1 LITVQKHGP
10 GCPGGNEEFMHKRN
24 DNAIKN
30 FLAALVVLVSLSL
43 NGSCSSTKKSE
54 GIRTTVTIESDSVL
68 TDKQGNSYLL
78 KKMSD
83 NLLWMTTNL
92 KLKTKNSFCY
102 DDIESNCEQFGRLY
116 TWEEATRVCN
126 LLGDGWRL
134 PTNSEWMRLAELYA
148 APATDSI
155 EARKT
160 SYQSLLQGGN
170 VGFNAILGG
179 GRRSSLEFARLQAH
193 GFYWTA
199 TSIDSTTA
207 CFENFAKG
215 SQSLY
220 HQRDGD
226 KTAAFSVRCV
236 KN

>member
-1 LITVQKHGP
+1 LITVQKHGTGSP
-10 GCPGGNEEFMHKRN
+10 AGTEETMHERN
-24 DNAIKN
+24 YNAIKN
-30 FLAALVVLVSLSL
+30 FLAGLAFLVFLLL
-43 NGSCSSTKKSE
+43 IGSCSSAKKSH
-54 GIRTTVTIESDSVL
+54 GIKTTVTIESDSVL

-78 KKMSD
+78 KRMSD
-83 NLLWMTTNL
+83 NMLWMTTNL
-92 KLKTKNSFCY
+92 KLNTENSFCY
-102 DDIESNCEQFGRLY
+102 DNIESNCEQFGRLY
-116 TWEEATRVCN
+116 TWEAASKVCN
-126 LLGDGWRL
+126 LLGDRWRL

-155 EARKT
+155 ETRKT
-160 SYQSLLQGGN
+160 SYQYLLQGGN